1 MRVSRRIR
9 HLPRGRRT
17 MAAAALAAAAVGG
30 LAACDPGGGLST
42 TTVSYTTDRTAT
54 AELNRRHVSVSWFSC
69 TARSRDGGKA
79 SAPDRQSG
87 PSPAASRSVLA
98 SVDCQGRT
106 KDNRKITVTGQVDG
120 TVDGACVRGDLT
132 AKVGG
137 KVLFHA
143 DGLGDCRATT
153 VPTYRPPTYRPPTRL
168 PTTYR
173 PPAPRQ
179 PGPTVT
185 VTVTRTVWCGTDPGC
200 PPARGK

>member
-1 MRVSRRIR
+1 
-9 HLPRGRRT
+9 
-17 MAAAALAAAAVGG
+17 MAAAALVAAAVGG

-42 TTVSYTTDRTAT
+42 TAVSYTTDRTAT

-69 TARSRDGGKA
+69 TARSRDDGKA
-79 SAPDRQSG
+79 SAPDRGSG
-87 PSPAASRSVLA
+87 SSPAASRSVLA

-137 KVLFHA
+137 EVLFHA

-153 VPTYRPPTYRPPTRL
+153 VPTYRPTTYRPTTYRPTTYRPTTRL